1 MDQSTMNEAEL
12 TLLSLLAEAP
22 RYGHELQTLIDDR
35 GLREWVTIGFS
46 SIFYL
51 LNKLEK
57 HGLIVGEARAD
68 QSGMPRKHY
77 ALTEAGRGVLQ
88 TAVADLLRQPHAL
101 GSGFEL
107 GLANLNVLKPVQVYR
122 VLNHHRSDLRQR
134 LSAIE
139 QSYQRYQKEETEHVD
154 PVDALYTHSLAIMQA
169 ELNWLNEFLADWL
182 RRYPGVDKAA
192 NENDLAPKNPHTAV
206 TVSTRRTTPDAAKL
220 IQKLR
225 RPSKP
230 E

>member
-1 MDQSTMNEAEL
+1 MEQSTMNEAEL

-35 GLREWVTIGFS
+35 GLREWVMIGFS

-57 HGLIVGEARAD
+57 NGLIASEARSD
-68 QSGMPRKHY
+68 QTGMPRKHY
-77 ALTEAGRGVLQ
+77 SLTEAGRGVLQ

-139 QSYQRYQKEETEHVD
+139 KSYQRYHDEANDGVD

-169 ELNWLNEFLADWL
+169 ELTWLETFLTDWL
-182 RRYPGVDKAA
+182 QRYPDVDKAA
-192 NENDLAPKNPHTAV
+192 TESDSAAKNSHSAV
-206 TVSTRRTTPDAAKL
+206 TISARRTTPDAAKL

>member
-1 MDQSTMNEAEL
+1 MEQSTMNEAEL

-35 GLREWVTIGFS
+35 GLREWVMIGFS

-51 LNKLEK
+51 LSKLEK
-57 HGLIVGEARAD
+57 HGLIAAEARAD
-68 QSGMPRKHY
+68 HSGMPRKHY
-77 ALTEAGRGVLQ
+77 SLTESGRGVLQ

-122 VLNHHRSDLRQR
+122 TLNHHRSDLRQR
-134 LSAIE
+134 LTAIE
-139 QSYQRYQKEETEHVD
+139 QSYQRYQREDDDGVD
-154 PVDALYTHSLAIMQA
+154 AVDALYTHSLAVMKA
-169 ELNWLNEFLADWL
+169 EFTWLEAFLQDWL
-182 RRYPGVDKAA
+182 QRYPGVDKAA
-192 NENDLAPKNPHTAV
+192 NENDVVSKNPHRAV

-225 RPSKP
+225 RPPKP

>member
-1 MDQSTMNEAEL
+1 MEQTTMNEAEL

-22 RYGHELQTLIDDR
+22 RYGHELQTLIDER

-57 HGLIVGEARAD
+57 HGLIFSAARAD
-68 QSGMPRKHY
+68 PTGMPRKHY

-101 GSGFEL
+101 GTGFEL

-122 VLNHHRSDLRQR
+122 VLKHHRSDLRQR
-134 LSAIE
+134 LDAVE
-139 QSYQRYQKEETEHVD
+139 LSYQRHQREENAQVD
-154 PVDALYTHSLAIMQA
+154 HIHALYTHSLAVMRA
-169 ELNWLNEFLADWL
+169 EITWLDTFLADWL
-182 RRYPGVDKAA
+182 GRYPGIDKTASD
-192 NENDLAPKNPHTAV
+192 NDLSPKNVHTAV
-206 TVSTRRTTPDAAKL
+206 TLSTRRTTPDAAKL
-220 IQKLR
+220 IQKLKRPPR
-225 RPSKP
+225 R

>member
-1 MDQSTMNEAEL
+1 MEQSTMNEAEL

-35 GLREWVTIGFS
+35 GLREWVMIGFS

-57 HGLIVGEARAD
+57 HGLIIGEARAD
-68 QSGMPRKHY
+68 QTGMPRKHY

-88 TAVADLLRQPHAL
+88 TAIADLLRQPHSL

-107 GLANLNVLKPVQVYR
+107 GLANLNVLKPAQVYR

-134 LSAIE
+134 LSAVE
-139 QSYQRYQKEETEHVD
+139 QSYQRYEREDSNSVD
-154 PVDALYTHSLAIMQA
+154 PVDALYTHSLAVMNA
-169 ELNWLNEFLADWL
+169 ELTWLDDFLRDWL
-182 RRYPGVDKAA
+182 ARYPGVDKSTSENEIAA
-192 NENDLAPKNPHTAV
+192 PNPHSAV
-206 TVSTRRTTPDAAKL
+206 TVSARRTTPDAAKL